1 MPLLRSMSMMLTP
14 RALAASNILAKAI
27 AAEVV
32 FRKGEK
38 AESMLIVDSG
48 EFEIYVDTPDGNGI
62 RLRKVV
68 AGSILGEMG
77 IYLGAQR
84 TASVRATTDGC
95 IMVLDK
101 VALARMH
108 AERPALALKFNR
120 FIIGVLAG
128 RLSHSNDEILEL
140 SGPNLQ

>member
-1 MPLLRSMSMMLTP
+1 MSCFE
-14 RALAASNILAKAI
+14 RQDVS

-32 FRKGEK
+32 CRKGEK

-101 VALARMH
+101 EALTRMH

-140 SGPNLQ
+140 SGPHL